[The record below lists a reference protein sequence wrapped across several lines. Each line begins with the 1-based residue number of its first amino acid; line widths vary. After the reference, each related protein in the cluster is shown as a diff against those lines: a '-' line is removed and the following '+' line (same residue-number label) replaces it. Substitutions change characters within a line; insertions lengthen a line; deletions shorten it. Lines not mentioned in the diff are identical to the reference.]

1 MKKERDHRVSYDILG
16 RSPITSLVA
25 TFVGS
30 GLSSYPHL
38 HLLKLGVCAIEC
50 GTGVT
55 SLRWNKR
62 HHLELTIISHSF
74 FRLCL
79 ATLE

>member
-16 RSPITSLVA
+16 RSPVASLVA

-38 HLLKLGVCAIEC
+38 RLLKLGVCAIEC

-55 SLRWNKR
+55 SPKKVK
-62 HHLELTIISHSF
+62 ISFLSRQLGF
-74 FRLCL
+74 F
-79 ATLE
+79 